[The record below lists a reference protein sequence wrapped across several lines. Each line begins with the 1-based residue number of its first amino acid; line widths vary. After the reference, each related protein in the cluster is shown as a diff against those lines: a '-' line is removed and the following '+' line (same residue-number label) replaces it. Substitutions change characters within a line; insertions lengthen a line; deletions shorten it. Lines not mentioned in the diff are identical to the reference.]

1 MPDDID
7 PEIAEFHE
15 ALLRSAK
22 QAAAGEYGRVH
33 TPEEIVRRRGR
44 PVGSTA
50 AVRKAATTIRLD
62 EDVLS
67 AFKASG
73 QGWQT
78 RMNDALRDWLA
89 THSLER
95 TTDRG

>member
-1 MPDDID
+1 MPEEID

-15 ALLRSAK
+15 ALLRSAR

-44 PVGSTA
+44 PVGSKA
-50 AVRKAATTIRLD
+50 AVRKTATTIRLD

-78 RMNDALRDWLA
+78 RMNDALKDWLA
-89 THSLER
+89 THSLESAR
-95 TTDRG
+95 EHG